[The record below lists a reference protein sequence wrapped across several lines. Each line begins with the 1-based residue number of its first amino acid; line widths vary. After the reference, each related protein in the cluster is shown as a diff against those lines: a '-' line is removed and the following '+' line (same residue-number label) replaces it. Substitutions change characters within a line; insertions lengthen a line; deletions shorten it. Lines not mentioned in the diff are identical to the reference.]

1 MKKRLITRTL
11 QALLLCAVGG
21 YQTVALAQ
29 DQTLDRVLVEVSM
42 TEGTNMS
49 AAVSPDGSTLLL
61 GLQGGLWAV
70 PVSGGEATLL
80 TPAEMD
86 AYEPVWSPDG
96 RLVTF
101 YAFAEDSFTVWLMNA
116 DGSGLVELTDGS
128 SDARYPDFS
137 PDGSAVLYSSDEESG
152 YAIWRHDLATGAR
165 TRLTTDIDTGYQPP
179 QGPYFS
185 GVGNAVY
192 PALSPDGN
200 LLAFVIDGEQDRL
213 VVKEIGSNAEPRT
226 VYSEGI
232 LSAPTWAPDGSALY
246 VVSVGAT
253 AGHLA
258 RVPLDGSAAQRLVD
272 GGDVF
277 PFRPSLKPDGGLVYT
292 ADGAVR
298 MLDADG
304 ADDGQIRFNAD
315 VVLDRTPYVRRQ
327 YQFADTSP
335 RKALGIIDPVLSP
348 DGSEV
353 VFAALGDLWH
363 VDLSASVQTPVRLTD
378 DVFMDLS
385 PSWSPDGSRL
395 AYVSDRDGK
404 ADVWVMELSS
414 RTTSRVTDTER
425 PANMPV
431 WSPDGGRLAYL
442 TDVGNSIFISGA
454 VQVLDL
460 ASGTSTEVSEAIF
473 GPSAPAWS
481 PDGSTLAIYHRLPMN
496 SRFREGL
503 NAIYLIAAD
512 GQRDPVWV
520 SPVPDKSLGRRQFNR
535 PAWSVSGDMVYRID
549 GQLWSVPLAADGT
562 LGEATLIADSGEN
575 PSWSADG
582 QSLIYL
588 DGAQIKHYDKAS
600 AQTRVLDIQPTWT
613 QALAP
618 ETLTIR
624 AGRLFDA
631 TSDSYQTNVDIEVV
645 NGVIASVR
653 PAGSAPV
660 AGRLIDAS
668 DKTVLPGLIE
678 SHTHQSNT
686 EGIVLGQVYLSHGIT
701 SVRETGNDP
710 YQAVER
716 REAEASGRRPG
727 PRVFTSG
734 PLNEGSRVSYG
745 VSETVG
751 NIERAEHSMRLSSAL
766 QLDMYKSYV
775 RQDYTT
781 QKAVIELAHQ
791 SGIPVSSHELFPAVA
806 NGVDQLEHF
815 GATSRRGF
823 SLVTSRLNRSYQD
836 VIDLIGKAG
845 MVITPTLALN
855 SRGGTRD
862 ISSREE
868 TLRRLIA
875 AGAKIV
881 AGTDSPFVPHASSL
895 HEELEIYAN
904 AGVSTARTLQTATS
918 HAADALGAGDQLGRI
933 VPGYLAD
940 ILIVNGDPLA
950 NMSDI
955 RNINTVI
962 KSGFVVWTE
971 GMATV
976 TVNAVSDEIEHVH

>member
-1 MKKRLITRTL
+1 MKKTIIN
-11 QALLLCAVGG
+11 QALQICFLSAAVY
-21 YQTVALAQ
+21 YQPWVGAQ
-29 DQTLDRVLVEVSM
+29 GVTADRMLVEVTM

-49 AAVSPDGSTLLL
+49 AAVSPDGATLLL
-61 GLQGGLWAV
+61 GLQGGLWTV

-96 RLVTF
+96 SLVTF
-101 YAFAEDSFTVWLMNA
+101 YAYAEDSFTVWLMNA
-116 DGSGLVELTDGS
+116 DGSGLVEITS
-128 SDARYPDFS
+128 SASDARYPDFS
-137 PDGSAVLYSSDEESG
+137 PDGNAVLYSSDEEFG
-152 YAIWRHDLATGAR
+152 YAIWRYDLASGEH
-165 TRLTTDIDTGYQPP
+165 TRLTTDADTGYVAP

-185 GVGNAVY
+185 GAGNAVY
-192 PALSPDGN
+192 PTLSRDGN
-200 LLAFVIDGEQDRL
+200 LLAFVIDGEQDKL
-213 VVKEIGSNAEPRT
+213 VVKELGS
-226 VYSEGI
+226 
-232 LSAPTWAPDGSALY
+232 SAPPRVLYSGDVLGAPAWAHDSSALY
-246 VVSVGAT
+246 IVAVGADE
-253 AGHLA
+253 GQLA
-258 RVPLDGSAAQRLVD
+258 RIALDGSSELLVE

-298 MLDADG
+298 MLDATG
-304 ADDGQIRFNAD
+304 VDDGQIRFNAD
-315 VVLDRTPYVRRQ
+315 VILDRTPYTRRS
-327 YQFADTSP
+327 YALADTAP

-348 DGSEV
+348 DASQL

-363 VDLSASVQTPVRLTD
+363 VDLSATAATPVQLTD

-385 PSWSPDGSRL
+385 PSWSPDGSKI
-395 AYVSDRDGK
+395 AYVSDKDGK
-404 ADVWVMELSS
+404 ADIWVMELSS
-414 RTTSRVTDTER
+414 KSAQRITDTPT

-431 WSPDGGRLAYL
+431 WSPQGDRIAYI
-442 TDVGNSIFISGA
+442 TDIGNSIFISGEI
-454 VQVLDL
+454 QVLDI
-460 ASGTSTEVSEAIF
+460 ASGQSRVVSEPIF

-481 PDGSTLAIYHRLPMN
+481 PDGSKLAVYHRMPMN

-503 NAIYLIAAD
+503 NAIYLVAAD
-512 GQRDPVWV
+512 GLGDPVWV
-520 SPVPDKSLGRRQFNR
+520 SPVPGKSLGRRQFNR
-535 PAWSVSGDMVYRID
+535 PAWSSDGDIVYRID
-549 GQLWSVPLAADGT
+549 GQLWSAPLSTDGK
-562 LGEATLIADSGEN
+562 LGDATMVADSGEN
-575 PSWSADG
+575 PSWSANA
-582 QSLIYL
+582 QSMVYL
-588 DGAQIKHYDKAS
+588 DGARINIYEKSS
-600 AQTRVLDIQPTWT
+600 ARTRTVDVQPTWV
-613 QALAP
+613 QALSPDA
-618 ETLTIR
+618 LTIR

-631 TSDSYQTNVDIEVV
+631 TTDTYQHNVDVEIVDGLV
-645 NGVIASVR
+645 SAVR

-660 AGRLIDAS
+660 TGRLLDAS

-727 PRVFTSG
+727 PRVFTAG
-734 PLNEGSRVSYG
+734 PLNEGARVSYG

-751 NIERAEHSMRLSSAL
+751 TIERAEHSMRLSSDL
-766 QLDMYKSYV
+766 NLDMYKSYV

-781 QKAVIELAHQ
+781 QKKVIELAHE

-836 VIDLIGKAG
+836 VIDLIAKSG

-855 SRGGTRD
+855 SRSGTRD
-862 ISSREE
+862 ISAREE
-868 TLRRLIA
+868 TLRRLV
-875 AGAKIV
+875 AGGANIV

-904 AGVSTARTLQTATS
+904 AGVSTAHTLKTATS
-918 HAADALGAGDQLGRI
+918 FAADALGAGDQLGRI

-940 ILIVNGDPLA
+940 ILIVDGDPLN

-955 RNINTVI
+955 RRINTVI
-962 KSGFVVWTE
+962 KSGFVVWTQTMGTKTLTAISPE
-971 GMATV
+971 V
-976 TVNAVSDEIEHVH
+976 DHVH